1 MSDERDDGRS
11 FVPRLARTAS
21 VARLGL
27 KALRR
32 TTPALYEFLAAKRP
46 QLKIAWGRSEI
57 HLRRDGLVRIT
68 RERPAPVI
76 ELVPDRPERE
86 GPSGPF
92 IPRRAGEQHGDE
104 HMFRVPTEGLEGV
117 DTSAPLQMDEGS
129 MEADV
134 KRRMGMRPDD
144 EQVLAALAEDERSAE
159 ALNAELARI
168 RDVLQA
174 LDDVEDHD
182 LIKELDDE
190 LYQLYKAVDYKMRRH
205 HASEAKAELGKLFK
219 M

>member
-1 MSDERDDGRS
+1 MSDERDEGRQLA
-11 FVPRLARTAS
+11 PRLARTAT

-27 KALRR
+27 RALRR
-32 TTPALYEFLAAKRP
+32 ATPALYEFLAAKRP
-46 QLKIAWGRSEI
+46 QLKLAWGRSEV
-57 HLRRDGLVRIT
+57 HLRRDGLVSMS
-68 RERPAPVI
+68 RERAATVI
-76 ELVPDRPERE
+76 ELVQDH
-86 GPSGPF
+86 GDGDPSGPF
-92 IPRRAGEQHGDE
+92 VPRRAGEQDGDH
-104 HMFRVPTEGLEGV
+104 HMFRVPAEGLEGV
-117 DTSAPLQMDEGS
+117 DTSAPLEMDAES

-134 KRRMGMRPDD
+134 KRRMGIRPDVD
-144 EQVLAALAEDERSAE
+144 EASLSLSEDERDAE
-159 ALNAELARI
+159 ALNSELARI

>member
-1 MSDERDDGRS
+1 MSDERDEGRQLA
-11 FVPRLARTAS
+11 PRLARTAS

-27 KALRR
+27 RALRR

-46 QLKIAWGRSEI
+46 QLKLAWGRSEV
-57 HLRRDGLVRIT
+57 HLRRDGLVRIP
-68 RERPAPVI
+68 RERPATVI
-76 ELVPDRPERE
+76 ELVPDRGDR
-86 GPSGPF
+86 GDTTGPF
-92 IPRRAGEQHGDE
+92 IPRREGEQDGDR
-104 HMFRVPTEGLEGV
+104 HMFRVPPEGLEGV
-117 DTSAPLQMDEGS
+117 DTSSPLEMDAES

-134 KRRMGMRPDD
+134 KRRMGMRPDA
-144 EQVLAALAEDERSAE
+144 EEASLSLSEDERDAE
-159 ALNAELARI
+159 ALNSELARI